1 MAILNGI
8 LKHLNGSAGQLTFK
22 TVNGRTI
29 VSEKVTTV
37 RNVRSPRQ
45 LRQRTKWGNL
55 VRMYAGI
62 APLLKYGFEK
72 KAPSVSDYNMFMR
85 VNNAVSPVYLTKTEA
100 DGGGCIAAPYQ
111 LTQGSLP
118 SIVVSGTGADRVTD
132 IALGALEITSET
144 TVAEFSQA
152 VVLGNPDFDFGDQLS
167 FYEIRQQV
175 NAETAIP
182 YCQFLASSVVLDKES
197 QVKLWDMA
205 SPMGFASV
213 DGHLGHADDEGDSVF
228 TWVHSVKERG
238 KTKVSTQ
245 FLIDNNSLLADYTT
259 EEAYQAAAQSYGGS
273 NEAFLT
279 PDSSRVGSASGGA
292 SGNGSGGSGNDY
304 GTETDGSG
312 NENPVR
318 FTVTALSAD
327 ESMGT
332 VSGTKTV
339 NAGESV
345 TLTASAA
352 SGYEFSQWND
362 GDRSNPRT
370 VVASADVTY
379 TASFVS
385 SASGGDGEDPDAP
398 PFS

>member
-8 LKHLNGSAGQLTFK
+8 LKKLNGSAGQLTFK

-45 LRQRTKWGNL
+45 WRQRMKWGNL

-72 KAPSVSDYNMFMR
+72 KGTSVSDYNMFMR
-85 VNNAVSPVYLTKTEA
+85 VNNALSPVYLTKYEA

-197 QVKLWDMA
+197 TVKLWDTA
-205 SPMGFASV
+205 SAMGFTSV
-213 DGHLGHADDEGDSVF
+213 DGFLGHATDEGDSVF
-228 TWVHSVKERG
+228 ALVHSVKERG

-279 PDSSRVGSASGGA
+279 PDSSRVGSASGGG
-292 SGNGSGGSGNDY
+292 SGNGSGGSGNDS
-304 GTETDGSG
+304 GTDTDGSG

-345 TLTASAA
+345 TLNASGA

-362 GDRSNPRT
+362 RDRSNRRT
-370 VVASADVTY
+370 EVAAADVTY